1 MWNEYGIWKLW
12 IKCVRWLQDHWIT
25 WKPVFKIL
33 QINCLE
39 DCELIRLNQLFNSL
53 PNEKNDQDF
62 HLYWS
67 NCLWSYHNR
76 TNLQNLGF
84 TESDMIHIHLFPRLL
99 IPWTATSFQ
108 ESLMNI
114 ILMSD
119 VTLVGL
125 WSFHRQNNL
134 LKTMLQW
141 KKFISFCT
149 LVYPFPSN
157 FTPLREWP
165 VDTILMSD
173 VI

>member
-84 TESDMIHIHLFPRLL
+84 TESDMIHIHFFPRLL

-119 VTLVGL
+119 VILVGL

-134 LKTMLQW
+134 LKTMLQRN
-141 KKFISFCT
+141 C
-149 LVYPFPSN
+149 LYPFVP
-157 FTPLREWP
+157 WC
-165 VDTILMSD
+165 ILSHRILLLYASGQWTLFWCQM
-173 VI
+173 